1 MNAFKRLIDKKK
13 EEIKNIDKVGDVV
26 IKIREYLRDNN
37 IETWDNS
44 TNSDYLDPVE
54 EWLLDNTETILKG
67 NAIRVKIITNEYDN
81 IFFVSQNGSK
91 ENDAQGRRILNNVLI
106 HFILTLG
113 NWEYDTYEL
122 NINNEIKW

>member
-13 EEIKNIDKVGDVV
+13 EEIKNIDKVSDVV

-44 TNSDYLDPVE
+44 THSDYLDPVE
-54 EWLLDNTETILKG
+54 EWLLDNTDIVLKG
-67 NAIRVKIITNEYDN
+67 NTIRVKIISNEYDN

-113 NWEYDTYEL
+113 NGEYDTYEL